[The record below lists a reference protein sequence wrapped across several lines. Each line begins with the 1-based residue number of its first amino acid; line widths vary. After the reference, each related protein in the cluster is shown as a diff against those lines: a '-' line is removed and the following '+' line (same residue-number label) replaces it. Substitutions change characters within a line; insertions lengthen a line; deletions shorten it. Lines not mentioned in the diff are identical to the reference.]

1 MSGWHVQQLLK
12 IAATISL
19 PHERYCI
26 LDSDIVFFRDF
37 DLARFEYPNSIPLL
51 TMANEVTPD
60 QPWHSRWV
68 DTSHQLL
75 GLPTPPFPAT
85 DFIGHIIFWDKQTTR
100 ALIARIEEVTGVEWI
115 EALCRTR
122 EFAEYMLYGYFVQND
137 PASALRHAVVPSH
150 ALRQLLGRPDAQQ
163 DRSDADASPRQSGRR
178 CLLDRLLLGHPG
190 RHHPRRDGRERRDPG
205 AGCNRR
211 TEGAGRAMPIG
222 QASINLRANVRSTLF
237 EVHLPALSE
246 INNVWKYCRCRPR
259 GGSIPR

>member
-1 MSGWHVQQLLK
+1 MLRQAVYQGLREDK
-12 IAATISL
+12 PAADKKPKYEEIAVDIEVPRHKPTGTVVLRGAKVITMRG
-19 PHERYCI
+19 EEVI

-75 GLPTPPFPAT
+75 GLSTPPFPAA

-115 EALCRTR
+115 EALCRTH

-137 PASALRHAVVPSH
+137 PASALRHAAVPTTPCVSYW
-150 ALRQLLGRPDAQQ
+150 D
-163 DRSDADASPRQSGRR
+163 
-178 CLLDRLLLGHPG
+178 
-190 RHHPRRDGRERRDPG
+190 DP
-205 AGCNRR
+205 
-211 TEGAGRAMPIG
+211 
-222 QASINLRANVRSTLF
+222 TLSKTD
-237 EVHLPALSE
+237 LS
-246 INNVWKYCRCRPR
+246 W
-259 GGSIPR
+259 S